1 MTSPTDKGF
10 NAGREPANKGKKY
23 PPEVLTADEVR
34 GLIEACSSRAPT
46 GIRNRALIVAMYRG
60 GLRVGETL
68 ALRPKTWTQQQGP
81 SRCST
86 AKATVDGSLALIR
99 ERWPLSAAGSKR
111 GTHWDSTDMYPCSAP
126 SRASH

>member
-23 PPEVLTADEVR
+23 PPEVLTPDEVR

-46 GIRNRALIVAMYRG
+46 GIRNRALIVVMYRG

-68 ALRPKTWTQQQGP
+68 ALRPKERRP
-81 SRCST
+81 SSRDT
-86 AKATVDGSLALIR
+86 DGAPR
-99 ERWPLSAAGSKR
+99 QRGSPTGR
-111 GTHWDSTDMYPCSAP
+111 RS
-126 SRASH
+126 